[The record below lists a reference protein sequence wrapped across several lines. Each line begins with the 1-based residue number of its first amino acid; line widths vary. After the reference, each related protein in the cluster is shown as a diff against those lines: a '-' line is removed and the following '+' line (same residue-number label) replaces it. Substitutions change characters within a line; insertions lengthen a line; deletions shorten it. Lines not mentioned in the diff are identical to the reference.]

1 MKNNSIT
8 FRLSDEKYKKIKNLA
23 NRSGASISSIVCLA
37 VSEYFEKYYDTD
49 AKVNALLKEPKVLS
63 GCLRCKQEGVGC
75 ENSSEKCKNSEV
87 IKYDPFS
94 LGLEEEYPKTCIVEW
109 FGEKYI

>member
-23 NRSGASISSIVCLA
+23 NSSGASISSIVCLA
-37 VSEYFEKYYDTD
+37 VTEYFEKYYGKDE
-49 AKVNALLKEPKVLS
+49 KVEALLKEPKVLS

-75 ENSSEKCKNSEV
+75 EEMEEKCKNCEI
-87 IKYDPFS
+87 IKYD
-94 LGLEEEYPKTCIVEW
+94 LLV
-109 FGEKYI
+109 